1 MTWNEY
7 TLHELD
13 LKFVFLIRDELKKI
27 LGNQAD
33 EAIMK
38 SGFLK
43 RLQEDPVYVHH
54 FDEEYWVGYIVDR
67 YNFLT
72 AG

>member
-1 MTWNEY
+1 MKWNEY

-13 LKFVFLIRDELKKI
+13 LKLVFLIRDELKLV
-27 LGNQAD
+27 LGKQAD
-33 EAIMK
+33 EALIK

-54 FDEEYWVGYIVDR
+54 FDEEYWVEYIVDR
-67 YNFLT
+67 YRFLT

>member
-1 MTWNEY
+1 MKWNEY

-13 LKFVFLIRDELKKI
+13 LKLVFLIRDELKEV

-33 EAIMK
+33 NAILK
-38 SGFLK
+38 SGFLN
-43 RLQEDPVYVHH
+43 RLQDDPVYVHH
-54 FDEEYWVGYIVDR
+54 FDEEYWANYIVER
-67 YNFLT
+67 YKYLT